1 MKNEWLEAIKP
12 VIKDLF
18 KDLLIE
24 MKGFKY
30 QITLKI
36 LLSKQIKKMEPHNF
50 QVFPLILLQKQ

>member
-1 MKNEWLEAIKP
+1 MNDPLAQLEASRP

-30 QITLKI
+30 QIIII
-36 LLSKQIKKMEPHNF
+36 L
-50 QVFPLILLQKQ
+50 VLLQKQ